1 MNTLIR
7 TLGSP
12 LMAAALGLGLLVA
25 TPSVQAERRIVD
37 SRWWDGA
44 HGHGRYYPVPGYRV
58 PRAPVYG
65 YPVYWGGVSYS
76 FYDGV
81 WYSGGP
87 GGYLVVRP
95 PLGIVVNDLP
105 TFATMV
111 TLGALSYYYVNGTY
125 YRPISVNGS
134 QAYEVVQAPV
144 AEAQPAAANPPRLF
158 IYPHQGQSEDKQ
170 ASDEYA
176 CHRWAAERSGFDPT
190 ARATGTPAASS
201 GAVSTAAPRSVPGSE
216 EQARGDYQR
225 AQAACLEGR
234 GYTVR

>member
-1 MNTLIR
+1 MKTLSRI
-7 TLGSP
+7 LGGS
-12 LMAAALGLGLLVA
+12 LTAAALGLGLLA
-25 TPSVQAERRIVD
+25 TTAPVQAERRIVD

-58 PRAPVYG
+58 PRAPIRG
-65 YPVYWGGVSYS
+65 YPVFWGGVSYS

-81 WYSGGP
+81 WYTGGP
-87 GGYLVVRP
+87 SGYLVVRP
-95 PLGIVVNDLP
+95 PLGVVVNDLP
-105 TFATMV
+105 TFATVV

-144 AEAQPAAANPPRLF
+144 AESQPASASPARLF
-158 IYPHQGQSEDKQ
+158 VYPRQDQSEDKQ

-190 ARATGTPAASS
+190 ARATGTATSASN
-201 GAVSTAAPRSVPGSE
+201 AVSPTPRSE
-216 EQARGDYQR
+216 DQARSDYQR

>member
-1 MNTLIR
+1 MTPLARI
-7 TLGSP
+7 LGSS
-12 LMAAALGLGLLVA
+12 LTAVALGLGLLAAASPVH
-25 TPSVQAERRIVD
+25 AERRIVD

-58 PRAPVYG
+58 TRAPIYG

-81 WYSGGP
+81 WYTGGP

-105 TFATMV
+105 TFATV
-111 TLGALSYYYVNGTY
+111 LTLGALSYYYVNGTY
-125 YRPISVNGS
+125 YRPVSVNGS

-144 AEAQPAAANPPRLF
+144 AESQPSSASPARLF
-158 IYPHQGQSEDKQ
+158 VYPRQGQSEDKQ

-190 ARATGTPAASS
+190 ARATGSSSAASGS
-201 GAVSTAAPRSVPGSE
+201 LSSAPRSE
-216 EQARGDYQR
+216 DQARSDYQR